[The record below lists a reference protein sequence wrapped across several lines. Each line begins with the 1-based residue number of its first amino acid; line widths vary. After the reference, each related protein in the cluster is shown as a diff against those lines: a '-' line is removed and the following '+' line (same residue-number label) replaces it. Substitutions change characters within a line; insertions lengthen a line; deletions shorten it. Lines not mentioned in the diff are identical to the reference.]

1 MAKPE
6 QLPLAGFDP
15 VPGTTIGL
23 FFGTYP
29 DADAATNI
37 DTLARRLCAD
47 HGLKGRPRRK
57 DLFHFTL
64 LDLSDCIGPPERVI
78 ALASEAAGTVAM
90 PPFIVALDHVVPFG
104 QSRKGPLVLGGGDGV
119 AALVMLHQ
127 ALAEAM
133 TKAGLRIKAK
143 SYTAHLTLLYDR
155 GEVARQA
162 VETISWTVRDFVLV
176 QSLIGQSKHVPLTRW
191 PLMSA

>member
-1 MAKPE
+1 MPKPE
-6 QLPLAGFDP
+6 QLPLAGLGP
-15 VPGTTIGL
+15 VPETTMGL

-29 DADAATNI
+29 DEKAAADI
-37 DTLARRLCAD
+37 DTLAQRLRAQ

-78 ALASEAAGTVAM
+78 ALASEAAATISM
-90 PPFIVALDHVVPFG
+90 PSFTVALDHVVPFG
-104 QSRKGPLVLGGGDGV
+104 RSRKGPLVLGGGDGV

-127 ALAEAM
+127 VLADAM
-133 TKAGLRIKAK
+133 TKAGLRVKVK
-143 SYTAHLTLLYDR
+143 SYTPHLTLLYDR
-155 GEVARQA
+155 GDVARQP

-176 QSLIGQSKHVPLTRW
+176 QSLIGQSKHVPLARW
-191 PLMSA
+191 PLTPA